1 MPVAVVCGRF
11 DPSAYRFQTSKS
23 FAGAVVG
30 ALSRREARGRLRD
43 GLKRLPELARRLA
56 TRAPEAVADGPR

>member
-30 ALSRREARGRLRD
+30 ALSGREARDRLRD
-43 GLKRLPELARRLA
+43 GLKRRLA